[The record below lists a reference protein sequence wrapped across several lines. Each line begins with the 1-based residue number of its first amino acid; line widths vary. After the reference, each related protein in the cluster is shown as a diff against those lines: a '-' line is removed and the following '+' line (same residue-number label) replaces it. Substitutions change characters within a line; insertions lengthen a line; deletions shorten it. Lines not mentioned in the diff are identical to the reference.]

1 MKHYALSTTLF
12 LIACSTTNNMQ
23 QDQSGVVLPPKA
35 KVLEHKI
42 ITHNDTIVDN
52 YFWMRLSDEEK
63 NAKKPNQHT
72 KDVLDYLN
80 AENEYLDK
88 KMKHTEQLQSA
99 IYEEIIARIKQDDE
113 SVPVTMNGYSYYSR
127 FEQGQDY
134 PFYCRKVVGS
144 ETEEIML
151 NGPEMGKNQSYFA
164 IGDYTVSENNE
175 ILAYSVDYVSRRQYT
190 IFLKNLKTGEVYEDK
205 IENTNG
211 GITWANDNKT
221 IFYTKM
227 DPVTLR
233 SNQIY
238 SHVIGTKSTADK
250 LVFEEKD
257 ETFSCFIYKTKSRK
271 YLMIG
276 STQTL
281 SSEYRFLDANT
292 PDGQWKIV
300 QPRQRDLEYSIDH
313 YGDDFYI
320 TTNYQAKNFRLVK
333 TPVSKTEKENW
344 VEVIPHRSNVLL
356 ESIDIFQKHLVVT
369 ERKNGLTHLR
379 VIDWADKSEHYIEF
393 NDPAYLTYTFDN
405 PEFNTDEIRIG
416 YTSLTTPNTVYDYN
430 MVTKNRETKKQQQV
444 LGGKFDA
451 SNYTSERIYATSR
464 DGVQIPISIVYKKG
478 FNKDGNAPLLL
489 YAYGSYGYSMDPT
502 FSSVRLSLLDR
513 GFAFAI
519 AHIRG
524 GQDMGREWYENGKL
538 LNKKNTFYDFI
549 DCGKHLVAKK
559 YTSTSHLYA
568 QGGSAGGLLMGA
580 IFNMEPSLW
589 NGVIAQVPF
598 VDAVATMLDE
608 TIPLTTGEF
617 DEWGNPKVKEYYDY
631 IKSYSPY
638 DNVKAQNYPNLLI
651 TTGYWDSQV
660 QYWEPAKWIAK
671 LRALKT
677 DDKLLLM
684 RCNMDVG
691 HGGASGRFQR
701 YKEIAMEYA
710 FLLDLEGIKE

>member
-1 MKHYALSTTLF
+1 
-12 LIACSTTNNMQ
+12 
-23 QDQSGVVLPPKA
+23 
-35 KVLEHKI
+35 
-42 ITHNDTIVDN
+42 
-52 YFWMRLSDEEK
+52 
-63 NAKKPNQHT
+63 
-72 KDVLDYLN
+72 
-80 AENEYLDK
+80 
-88 KMKHTEQLQSA
+88 
-99 IYEEIIARIKQDDE
+99 
-113 SVPVTMNGYSYYSR
+113 
-127 FEQGQDY
+127 
-134 PFYCRKVVGS
+134 
-144 ETEEIML
+144 
-151 NGPEMGKNQSYFA
+151 
-164 IGDYTVSENNE
+164 
-175 ILAYSVDYVSRRQYT
+175 
-190 IFLKNLKTGEVYEDK
+190 
-205 IENTNG
+205 
-211 GITWANDNKT
+211 
-221 IFYTKM
+221 
-227 DPVTLR
+227 
-233 SNQIY
+233 
-238 SHVIGTKSTADK
+238 
-250 LVFEEKD
+250 
-257 ETFSCFIYKTKSRK
+257 
-271 YLMIG
+271 
-276 STQTL
+276 
-281 SSEYRFLDANT
+281 LDANT

-333 TPVSKTEKENW
+333 TPVAITEKENW

-393 NDPAYLTYTFDN
+393 SDPAYLTYTFDN

-451 SNYTSERIYATSR
+451 LNYTSERIYATSR

-524 GQDMGREWYENGKL
+524 GQEMGREWYENGKL

-549 DCGKHLVAKK
+549 DCGKHLVAQK
-559 YTSTSHLYA
+559 YTSSAHLYA

-580 IFNMEPSLW
+580 VVNMEPSLW

-671 LRALKT
+671 LRTLKT

-684 RCNMDVG
+684 RCNLDVG

-701 YKEIAMEYA
+701 YKEIAMEYT

>member
-1 MKHYALSTTLF
+1 M
-12 LIACSTTNNMQ
+12 
-23 QDQSGVVLPPKA
+23 
-35 KVLEHKI
+35 
-42 ITHNDTIVDN
+42 
-52 YFWMRLSDEEK
+52 
-63 NAKKPNQHT
+63 
-72 KDVLDYLN
+72 
-80 AENEYLDK
+80 
-88 KMKHTEQLQSA
+88 
-99 IYEEIIARIKQDDE
+99 
-113 SVPVTMNGYSYYSR
+113 
-127 FEQGQDY
+127 
-134 PFYCRKVVGS
+134 
-144 ETEEIML
+144 
-151 NGPEMGKNQSYFA
+151 
-164 IGDYTVSENNE
+164 
-175 ILAYSVDYVSRRQYT
+175 
-190 IFLKNLKTGEVYEDK
+190 
-205 IENTNG
+205 
-211 GITWANDNKT
+211 
-221 IFYTKM
+221 
-227 DPVTLR
+227 
-233 SNQIY
+233 
-238 SHVIGTKSTADK
+238 
-250 LVFEEKD
+250 
-257 ETFSCFIYKTKSRK
+257 
-271 YLMIG
+271 
-276 STQTL
+276 
-281 SSEYRFLDANT
+281 
-292 PDGQWKIV
+292 
-300 QPRQRDLEYSIDH
+300 
-313 YGDDFYI
+313 
-320 TTNYQAKNFRLVK
+320 
-333 TPVSKTEKENW
+333 
-344 VEVIPHRSNVLL
+344 EVIPHRSNVLL

-379 VIDWADKSEHYIEF
+379 VIDWVDKSEHYIEF

-451 SNYTSERIYATSR
+451 LNYTSERIYATSR

-524 GQDMGREWYENGKL
+524 GQEMGREWYENGKL

-549 DCGKHLVAKK
+549 DCGKHLVAQK
-559 YTSTSHLYA
+559 YTSSAHLYA

-580 IFNMEPSLW
+580 VVNMEPSLW

-617 DEWGNPKVKEYYDY
+617 DEWGNPKVKEYYNY

-671 LRALKT
+671 LRTLKT

-684 RCNMDVG
+684 RCNLDVG

-701 YKEIAMEYA
+701 YKEIAMEYT

>member
-1 MKHYALSTTLF
+1 
-12 LIACSTTNNMQ
+12 
-23 QDQSGVVLPPKA
+23 
-35 KVLEHKI
+35 
-42 ITHNDTIVDN
+42 
-52 YFWMRLSDEEK
+52 
-63 NAKKPNQHT
+63 
-72 KDVLDYLN
+72 
-80 AENEYLDK
+80 
-88 KMKHTEQLQSA
+88 
-99 IYEEIIARIKQDDE
+99 
-113 SVPVTMNGYSYYSR
+113 
-127 FEQGQDY
+127 
-134 PFYCRKVVGS
+134 
-144 ETEEIML
+144 
-151 NGPEMGKNQSYFA
+151 
-164 IGDYTVSENNE
+164 
-175 ILAYSVDYVSRRQYT
+175 
-190 IFLKNLKTGEVYEDK
+190 
-205 IENTNG
+205 
-211 GITWANDNKT
+211 
-221 IFYTKM
+221 
-227 DPVTLR
+227 
-233 SNQIY
+233 
-238 SHVIGTKSTADK
+238 
-250 LVFEEKD
+250 
-257 ETFSCFIYKTKSRK
+257 
-271 YLMIG
+271 
-276 STQTL
+276 
-281 SSEYRFLDANT
+281 
-292 PDGQWKIV
+292 
-300 QPRQRDLEYSIDH
+300 
-313 YGDDFYI
+313 
-320 TTNYQAKNFRLVK
+320 
-333 TPVSKTEKENW
+333 

-379 VIDWADKSEHYIEF
+379 VIDWVDKSEHYIEF

-451 SNYTSERIYATSR
+451 LNYTSERIYATSR

-524 GQDMGREWYENGKL
+524 GQEMGREWYENGKL

-549 DCGKHLVAKK
+549 DCGKHLVAQK
-559 YTSTSHLYA
+559 YTSSAHLYA

-580 IFNMEPSLW
+580 VVNMEPSLW

-617 DEWGNPKVKEYYDY
+617 DEWGNPKVKEYYNY

-671 LRALKT
+671 LRTLKT

-684 RCNMDVG
+684 RCNLDVG

-701 YKEIAMEYA
+701 YKEIAMEYT